1 MLKRIEKVLKF
12 RKMLCLPVGSD
23 SDPILPE
30 QPDPDLVVCFWSGP
44 NTDSFSISN
53 FYYEKNTAQFER
65 EEGSLESF
73 ESCLRVVKMKME
85 KVKARREKEGHAKQ
99 ETEAALQEKV
109 EKKKVEGL
117 EVCRT
122 MPFLY

>member
-1 MLKRIEKVLKF
+1 M
-12 RKMLCLPVGSD
+12 
-23 SDPILPE
+23 
-30 QPDPDLVVCFWSGP
+30 
-44 NTDSFSISN
+44 
-53 FYYEKNTAQFER
+53 
-65 EEGSLESF
+65 
-73 ESCLRVVKMKME
+73 RVVKMKME

-117 EVCRT
+117 EVRRN